1 MTVGMTDQNP
11 ALARI
16 AKRRAL
22 LNSPFVS
29 DVEFRRWYEE
39 DVSELLQLSANLVE
53 TILKGD
59 PK

>member
-1 MTVGMTDQNP
+1 MTNQNP
-11 ALARI
+11 ALERI
-16 AKRRAL
+16 AKRRTM

>member
-1 MTVGMTDQNP
+1 MTNQNP
-11 ALARI
+11 TLARI

-22 LNSPFVS
+22 LNSPFIS
-29 DVEFRRWYEE
+29 DLEFRRWYEE

>member
-1 MTVGMTDQNP
+1 MTNQNP

-16 AKRRAL
+16 AKRRAS

>member
-1 MTVGMTDQNP
+1 MTNQNP

-16 AKRRAL
+16 AKRRTM
-22 LNSPFVS
+22 LNSPFVP
-29 DVEFRRWYEE
+29 DVAFRRWYEE

>member
-1 MTVGMTDQNP
+1 MTNQNP

-22 LNSPFVS
+22 LNSPFIS
-29 DVEFRRWYEE
+29 DLEFRRWYEE

>member
-1 MTVGMTDQNP
+1 MTNQNP

-16 AKRRAL
+16 TKRRAL
-22 LNSPFVS
+22 LDSPFVS
-29 DVEFRRWYEE
+29 DLEFRRWYEE

>member
-1 MTVGMTDQNP
+1 MTNQNP

-16 AKRRAL
+16 AKRRASL
-22 LNSPFVS
+22 HSPFVS
-29 DVEFRRWYEE
+29 DVMFRRWYEE